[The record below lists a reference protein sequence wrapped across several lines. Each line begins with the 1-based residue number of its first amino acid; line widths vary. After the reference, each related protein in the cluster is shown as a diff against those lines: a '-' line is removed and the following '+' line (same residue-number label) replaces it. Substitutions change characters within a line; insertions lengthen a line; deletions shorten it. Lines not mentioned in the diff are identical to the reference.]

1 MNDNL
6 TTAIGDL
13 ISDTLVVPRDQ
24 VTDNFTYGD
33 VPEWDSMGHM
43 NLMMALEEKFN
54 IEITAGTITNLV
66 SIPAIIAYLSERKEN
81 D

>member
-6 TTAIGDL
+6 TAAIGDL

-33 VPEWDSMGHM
+33 IPEWDSMGHM
-43 NLMMALEEKFN
+43 NLMMALEENFN
-54 IEITAGTITNLV
+54 IQITADTITNLV
-66 SIPAIIAYLSERKEN
+66 SIPAIISYLSERKEN

>member
-6 TTAIGDL
+6 TAAIGDL

-54 IEITAGTITNLV
+54 IQITADTITNLV
-66 SIPAIIAYLSERKEN
+66 SIPAIISYLSERKEN

>member
-54 IEITAGTITNLV
+54 IQITADTITNLV
-66 SIPAIIAYLSERKEN
+66 SIPAIISLSIGKNKN

>member
-6 TTAIGDL
+6 MAAIGDL

-24 VTDNFTYGD
+24 VTDNFNYGD

-54 IEITAGTITNLV
+54 IQITADTITNLV
-66 SIPAIIAYLSERKEN
+66 SIPAIISYLSERKEN

>member
-6 TTAIGDL
+6 TAAIGDL

-33 VPEWDSMGHM
+33 IPEWDSMGHM
-43 NLMMALEEKFN
+43 NLMMALEVKFN
-54 IEITAGTITNLV
+54 IQITADTITNLV
-66 SIPAIIAYLSERKEN
+66 SIPAIISYLSERKEN

>member
-6 TTAIGDL
+6 TAAIGDL

-33 VPEWDSMGHM
+33 IPEWDSMGHM
-43 NLMMALEEKFN
+43 NLMMALEENFN
-54 IEITAGTITNLV
+54 IQITAETITNLV
-66 SIPAIIAYLSERKEN
+66 SIPAIISYLSERKEN

>member
-6 TTAIGDL
+6 MAAIGDL

-54 IEITAGTITNLV
+54 IQITADTITNLV
-66 SIPAIIAYLSERKEN
+66 SIPAIISYLSERKEN

>member
-6 TTAIGDL
+6 TAAIGDL

-33 VPEWDSMGHM
+33 IPEWDSMGHM
-43 NLMMALEEKFN
+43 TLMMALEENFN
-54 IEITAGTITNLV
+54 IQITADTITNLV
-66 SIPAIIAYLSERKEN
+66 SIPAIISYLSERKEN

>member
-6 TTAIGDL
+6 TAAIGDL

-33 VPEWDSMGHM
+33 IPEWDSMGHM

-54 IEITAGTITNLV
+54 IQITADTITNLV
-66 SIPAIIAYLSERKEN
+66 SIPAIISYLSERKEN